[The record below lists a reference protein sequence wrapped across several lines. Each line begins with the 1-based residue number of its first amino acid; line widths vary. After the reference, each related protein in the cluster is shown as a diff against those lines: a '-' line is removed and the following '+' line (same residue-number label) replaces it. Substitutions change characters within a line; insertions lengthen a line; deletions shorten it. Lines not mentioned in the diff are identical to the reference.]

1 MYLNNQCDYTC
12 YHDDKGKEVTIS
24 HVHKHHPF
32 PQDSDREPA
41 RPSAAWVSILFLW
54 PLLLG
59 QGPVVL
65 YDGIFNI
72 WTKPRKYRYHIR
84 WI

>member
-1 MYLNNQCDYTC
+1 MY
-12 YHDDKGKEVTIS
+12 IS
-24 HVHKHHPF
+24 TTPF
-32 PQDSDREPA
+32 RKTRNGIESR
-41 RPSAAWVSILFLW
+41 LFGCLGEYIIFR

-72 WTKPRKYRYHIR
+72 WRKPL
-84 WI
+84 